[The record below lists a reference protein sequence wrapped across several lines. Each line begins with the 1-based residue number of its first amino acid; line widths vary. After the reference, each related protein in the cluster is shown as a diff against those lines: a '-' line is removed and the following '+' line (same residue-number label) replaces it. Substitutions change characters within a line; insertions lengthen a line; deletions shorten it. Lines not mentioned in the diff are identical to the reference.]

1 MDLAEVIQQMLAA
14 QDKQSDAMMASATA
28 QQATAQAVEH
38 LAQSQE
44 RTNERL
50 DANTRAIETMVTQQ
64 ATRFEI
70 WGQVW
75 SVVSERRFLA
85 GLILGITATVLALG
99 PFVAGTLVPVQQ
111 LLGVE

>member
-1 MDLAEVIQQMLAA
+1 MESAEVMRQLLAA
-14 QDKQSDAMMASATA
+14 QDKQSDAMMASAAA

-50 DANTRAIETMVTQQ
+50 DANTRAMETMVTQQ

-85 GLILGITATVLALG
+85 GLVLGITTTVLALG
-99 PFVAGTLVPVQQ
+99 PFVAGALLPVKQA
-111 LLGVE
+111 LGVE

>member
-1 MDLAEVIQQMLAA
+1 MDLAEVIQRMLAA
-14 QDKQSDAMMASATA
+14 QDKQSDAMMASASA

-50 DANTRAIETMVTQQ
+50 DANTRAMETMVTQQ

-70 WGQVW
+70 WSQVW
-75 SVVSERRFLA
+75 SVISEKRFLA
-85 GLILGITATVLALG
+85 GLVLGIAVTVLALG
-99 PFVAGTLVPVQQ
+99 PFVAGTLLPVKQA
-111 LLGVE
+111 LGVE

>member
-1 MDLAEVIQQMLAA
+1 MDLAEVIQRMLAA
-14 QDKQSDAMMASATA
+14 QDKQSDAMMASAAA

-50 DANTRAIETMVTQQ
+50 DANTRAMETMVTQQ

-85 GLILGITATVLALG
+85 GLILGITVTVLALG
-99 PFVAGTLVPVQQ
+99 PFIAGTLVPIQQ

>member
-1 MDLAEVIQQMLAA
+1 MDLTEIVRQLLAS
-14 QDKQSDAMMASATA
+14 QDRQSEAMRATA
-28 QQATAQAVEH
+28 DAQRATAAAVEH

-50 DANTRAIETMVTQQ
+50 DANTRAMETMVTQQ

-99 PFVAGTLVPVQQ
+99 PFIAGTLVPIQQ